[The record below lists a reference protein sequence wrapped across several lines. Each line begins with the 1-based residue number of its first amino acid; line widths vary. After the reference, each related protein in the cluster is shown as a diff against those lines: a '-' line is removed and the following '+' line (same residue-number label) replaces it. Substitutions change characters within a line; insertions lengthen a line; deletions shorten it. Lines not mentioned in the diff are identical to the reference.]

1 MKVSELT
8 KLMEQIVSDEI
19 RKTILNESEGKNVYH
34 IKCEGIPLA
43 TFNSEEEAMEALPKY
58 KSKHKGELIIEKGNY
73 NSHEDMINKLDE
85 MNDQLE
91 ETDNMEN
98 TQMDEKL
105 VGKQGK
111 LDKNHNGK
119 IDGQDFK
126 IMQSQQDEE
135 EECYECGQSM
145 EEEKSVCSKC
155 GKEVCECWD
164 MKEEVSEEELE
175 EMLRGNQKKIDA
187 NHNGEVDAQDFKILR
202 KEKDMNEEKK
212 MCSECGGMMNEEG
225 MCNECGGMM
234 YESKK
239 KMIKLKESELVSLIK
254 KMVTESMKADSKT
267 SNVPGVVNTNR
278 AQKGSKKENDDAMA
292 AVDKKMKDYL
302 NFDGNDNSEFPHQN
316 GMATKKAAIVNTKE
330 QDEETNKNFAGL
342 QNLDYD
348 LEPSEQFKKR
358 MKMSLEG
365 SALMGNA
372 PSTEAPKIKPSNG
385 ADKGKPAKEK
395 QGNHIPTPETAKNF
409 ETQMKDREKD
419 KKNRVLYP
427 KETVPVNES
436 KVSFSSVLTEE
447 IQKMKNL
454 TAYNKKTQ

>member
-43 TFNSEEEAMEALPKY
+43 TFNSEQEAMEALPKY

-126 IMQSQQDEE
+126 IMQGQQDEE

-187 NHNGEVDAQDFKILR
+187 NHNGKVDAQDFKILR

>member
-1 MKVSELT
+1 
-8 KLMEQIVSDEI
+8 
-19 RKTILNESEGKNVYH
+19 
-34 IKCEGIPLA
+34 
-43 TFNSEEEAMEALPKY
+43 
-58 KSKHKGELIIEKGNY
+58 
-73 NSHEDMINKLDE
+73 
-85 MNDQLE
+85 
-91 ETDNMEN
+91 
-98 TQMDEKL
+98 
-105 VGKQGK
+105 
-111 LDKNHNGK
+111 
-119 IDGQDFK
+119 
-126 IMQSQQDEE
+126 
-135 EECYECGQSM
+135 
-145 EEEKSVCSKC
+145 
-155 GKEVCECWD
+155 
-164 MKEEVSEEELE
+164 
-175 EMLRGNQKKIDA
+175 
-187 NHNGEVDAQDFKILR
+187 
-202 KEKDMNEEKK
+202 
-212 MCSECGGMMNEEG
+212 
-225 MCNECGGMM
+225 
-234 YESKK
+234 
-239 KMIKLKESELVSLIK
+239 
-254 KMVTESMKADSKT
+254 MVTESMKADSKT

-292 AVDKKMKDYL
+292 AFDKKMKDYL

-427 KETVPVNES
+427 KEAVPVNES